1 LQKKL
6 RNAMSE
12 HTLSNKTLPKISTRF
27 NQAYGVEH
35 PIAAAGMAFAG
46 MVPGFTI
53 AASEAGVMGSFA
65 GVGLMPPDILAGMLA
80 EVLLGT
86 KKPFHV
92 NFITIY
98 TQDAHIE
105 LCAALKVSAV
115 SFHWGSPKPHWV
127 RMLHDAGVKVWE
139 QVGSVKAAQLAVDA
153 GIDCIV
159 AQGAEAGG
167 HNFGELPT
175 FALVPAVRDAIGE
188 LMLLASGG
196 IADGRGL
203 AAALALG
210 ADGAWIGTR
219 FVATSEANVHQ
230 QYKNRLVQA
239 QGEDTVRTRIFGKH
253 HPDFNPI
260 RVLRNRVVREWHERE
275 LEVPSD
281 NSEQKIVGTMDM
293 FGVRTDLRKF
303 TNLVPTPT
311 AEGDFD
317 ELPLLSGQGVGL
329 IRSIAPIREVVEG
342 IVRDAAQILARPYQ

>member
-1 LQKKL
+1 MVED
-6 RNAMSE
+6 N
-12 HTLSNKTLPKISTRF
+12 LSTSSPRINTRF
-27 NQAYGVEH
+27 NQAYGVDH

-46 MVPGFTI
+46 MVPSFTV
-53 AASEAGVMGSFA
+53 AASEAGIMGSFA
-65 GVGLMPPDILAGMLA
+65 GVGLMPPNILSGMLA

-86 KKPFHV
+86 RKPFHV

-98 TQDAHIE
+98 TEDAHIE
-105 LCAALKVSAV
+105 LCAALKVTAV
-115 SFHWGSPKPHWV
+115 SFHWGTPKPHWV

-139 QVGSVKAAQLAVDA
+139 QVGSVKAARVAVDA
-153 GIDCIV
+153 GIDCII
-159 AQGAEAGG
+159 AQGSEAGG
-167 HNFGELPT
+167 HNYGELPT
-175 FALVPAVRDAIGE
+175 FALVPAVRDAVGNT
-188 LMLLASGG
+188 MLLASGG

-219 FVATSEANVHQ
+219 FVATSEANIHQ

-239 QGEDTVRTRIFGKH
+239 QGSDTVRTRIFGKH

-260 RVLRNRVVREWHERE
+260 RVLRNRVVQQWHERAS
-275 LEVPSD
+275 EVPSD
-281 NSEQKIVGTMDM
+281 NAREVIVGAMDM

-303 TNLVPTPT
+303 TNLVPTPS

-329 IRSIAPIREVVEG
+329 IHAVEPIRDVVNTL
-342 IVRDAAQILARPYQ
+342 IKDASQILARKY